1 MAVKDI
7 HNDHA
12 PLLMKSGLVVGK
24 QYLIETSPIN
34 QRNNPMTKWLN
45 KTLIEGDHL
54 CTCFTEQEY
63 YRLLKSLNIPVA
75 DWDRWLMQD
84 ALATTH
90 YFTTPKGSR
99 LTVVC
104 IPVKPEVD
112 GVDVATLLVHE
123 AVHVVQEYFRYIG
136 EDNPGSEIE
145 AYAIQ
150 NVSAALMNAY
160 RDRLFPKPKKEK
172 KDGLR
177 VGHRDLQD
185 SVHVLSDQC

>member
-1 MAVKDI
+1 
-7 HNDHA
+7 
-12 PLLMKSGLVVGK
+12 MKNGPIVGMPSSVG
-24 QYLIETSPIN
+24 TNRNN
-34 QRNNPMTKWLN
+34 QRRTMMTAWLN

-54 CTCFTEQEY
+54 AVCTTEADY
-63 YRLLKSLNIPVA
+63 YRTLKSLKIPIA
-75 DWDRWLMQD
+75 DWDRWLIQD

-99 LTVVC
+99 VTVVC
-104 IPVKPEVD
+104 IPVKPEAD
-112 GVDVATLLVHE
+112 GIDVATLLVHE

-150 NVSAALMNAY
+150 NVSASLMRAY

-172 KDGLR
+172 KDGLHM
-177 VGHRDLQD
+177 GHRNVQD
-185 SVHVLSDQC
+185 SVHILSD

>member
-1 MAVKDI
+1 
-7 HNDHA
+7 
-12 PLLMKSGLVVGK
+12 MKSGATDGMPSLVGTNLNK
-24 QYLIETSPIN
+24 

-63 YRLLKSLNIPVA
+63 YRLLKSLKVPIA
-75 DWDRWLMQD
+75 EWDRWLLPD
-84 ALATTH
+84 SLATTH
-90 YFTTPKGSR
+90 YFDTPRGSR
-99 LTVVC
+99 VSIVC
-104 IPVKPEVD
+104 IPLKPEAD

-150 NVSAALMNAY
+150 NVSASLMNAY

-172 KDGLR
+172 KDGLPM
-177 VGHRDLQD
+177 GHRDVQD
-185 SVHVLSDQC
+185 SVHVLSD

>member
-1 MAVKDI
+1 
-7 HNDHA
+7 
-12 PLLMKSGLVVGK
+12 MKSGATDGMPSLVGTNLNK
-24 QYLIETSPIN
+24 QRS
-34 QRNNPMTKWLN
+34 NPMTKWLN

-63 YRLLKSLNIPVA
+63 YKLLKSLKVPIA
-75 DWDRWLMQD
+75 EWDRWLLPES
-84 ALATTH
+84 LATTH
-90 YFTTPKGSR
+90 YFDTPKGSR
-99 LTVVC
+99 VSIVC
-104 IPVKPEVD
+104 IPIKPEAD
-112 GVDVATLLVHE
+112 GIDVATLLVHE

-185 SVHVLSDQC
+185 SVHILSDQC

>member
-1 MAVKDI
+1 
-7 HNDHA
+7 
-12 PLLMKSGLVVGK
+12 MKSGATDGTPSSVG
-24 QYLIETSPIN
+24 INRNN
-34 QRNNPMTKWLN
+34 QRNNPMIKWLN
-45 KTLIEGDHL
+45 RTLIESDHL
-54 CTCFTEQEY
+54 CACFTEKEY
-63 YRLLKSLNIPVA
+63 YKTLRSLNIPIA

-99 LTVVC
+99 VTIVC
-104 IPVKPEVD
+104 IPVKPEAD
-112 GVDVATLLVHE
+112 GIDVATLLVHE

-150 NVSAALMNAY
+150 NTSAHLLNAY

-172 KDGLR
+172 KDGLHM
-177 VGHRDLQD
+177 GHRDVQD

>member
-1 MAVKDI
+1 
-7 HNDHA
+7 
-12 PLLMKSGLVVGK
+12 MKSGATDGMPSLAG
-24 QYLIETSPIN
+24 INPNN
-34 QRNNPMTKWLN
+34 QRNNPMIKWLN
-45 KTLIEGDHL
+45 NTLIEGDHL
-54 CTCFTEQEY
+54 CACFTEQDY
-63 YRLLKSLNIPVA
+63 YKLLKSLKIPVA

-90 YFTTPKGSR
+90 YFTTPKNSR

-104 IPVKPEVD
+104 IPVKPEAD

-150 NVSAALMNAY
+150 NVSASLMRAY
-160 RDRLFPKPKKEK
+160 RDKLFPKPKKEK
-172 KDGLR
+172 KDGLHL
-177 VGHRDLQD
+177 GHRDVQD